1 MIPVAGSTKD
11 YYMSINSFVSD
22 SLKQTIDPNDIT
34 TISFSIEN
42 PTGRNAAINST
53 ISNVSFTTEDV
64 SYLQSLQAKE
74 VMTYP
79 NPVTG
84 GTFTCNFT
92 SDQVYQLNLRVV
104 ELSTGRTI
112 LTQPVTSVVGSNN
125 VQVNLGNNLNTNMYI
140 VELGNDQVQFKNTKI
155 VVGSR

>member
-1 MIPVAGSTKD
+1 
-11 YYMSINSFVSD
+11 
-22 SLKQTIDPNDIT
+22 
-34 TISFSIEN
+34 
-42 PTGRNAAINST
+42 
-53 ISNVSFTTEDV
+53 
-64 SYLQSLQAKE
+64 
-74 VMTYP
+74 MTYP